1 MYLQMTGR
9 TTEQLIGSLRAE
21 AAQSVAREI
30 VLDAVADRAG
40 IEVGD
45 DQVEQLVREQAV
57 DDDPDEVIANLKHS
71 GQFEQLR
78 EDLRLRD
85 ALDRVAAEVKP
96 ISTELAKTREAIWTP
111 EQEKPAEA
119 AKLWTPGSSKETE

>member
-1 MYLQMTGR
+1 VAA
-9 TTEQLIGSLRAE
+9 LRAE

-30 VLDAVADRAG
+30 VLDAVAERAG
-40 IEVGD
+40 IDIAD
-45 DQVEQLVREQAV
+45 DQVEQLIREQAG
-57 DDDPDEVIANLKHS
+57 DEDADEMIARMKHG

-85 ALDRVAAEVKP
+85 ALDRIAAEVKP
-96 ISTELAKTREAIWTP
+96 ISTELAQAREAIWTP

-119 AKLWTPGSSKETE
+119 AKLWTPGSKETE